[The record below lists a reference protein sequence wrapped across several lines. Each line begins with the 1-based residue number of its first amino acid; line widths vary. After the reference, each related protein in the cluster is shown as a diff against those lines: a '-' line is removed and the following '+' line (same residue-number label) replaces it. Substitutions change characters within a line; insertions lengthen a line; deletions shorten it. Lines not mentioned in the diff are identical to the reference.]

1 MTCRTTVFA
10 MVLLSFGASSV
21 HAAAHHRS
29 ARAFLAA
36 DGKMRPELVAKTLA
50 SVEDEWK
57 AQAALFADCNL
68 TQGASLV
75 NCKEAPG
82 SFAKS
87 CGTVVTAVVQG
98 SSGDRD
104 VAKEYMEAVCGQ
116 SVISGWHKLR
126 CSNLAAAI
134 DRAMTADDYSNRE
147 TLDSTHLCTGFW
159 STFLDEEQKRAAEE
173 QAERAAQEKKAAEE
187 AAAAAKK
194 AEEEAKKKADAE
206 AEEEKRR
213 VEEQE
218 KLEQEAE
225 VKRSAEEAKKKA
237 AEAAAQAAQKK
248 AEAEAV
254 AKAAQEKLAE
264 AAKAEEEHKKLQ
276 EEHQKAVMRLK
287 NATQDSGLAANATK
301 AEDHSVAVANVTAA
315 ANVSKEAANVT
326 APAKANSTV
335 TEKKNASKA

>member
-1 MTCRTTVFA
+1 MVF
-10 MVLLSFGASSV
+10 LSFGVSSV
-21 HAAAHHRS
+21 HAAANYRS

-116 SVISGWHKLR
+116 SVIAGWHKLR
-126 CSNLAAAI
+126 CTNLAAAI
-134 DRAMTADDYSNRE
+134 DSAMTADDYSNRE
-147 TLDSTHLCTGFW
+147 TLDSSHLCTGFW

-173 QAERAAQEKKAAEE
+173 QKERAEQEKKAAEE

-213 VEEQE
+213 VQEEE
-218 KLEQEAE
+218 KLAQEAE

-254 AKAAQEKLAE
+254 AKAAQEKLQE

-287 NATQDSGLAANATK
+287 NATQDSGL
-301 AEDHSVAVANVTAA
+301 VANTTV
-315 ANVSKEAANVT
+315 ANTTKVEANTTVAITTEANTTV
-326 APAKANSTV
+326 ANTTV
-335 TEKKNASKA
+335 ANTTKNTSKA